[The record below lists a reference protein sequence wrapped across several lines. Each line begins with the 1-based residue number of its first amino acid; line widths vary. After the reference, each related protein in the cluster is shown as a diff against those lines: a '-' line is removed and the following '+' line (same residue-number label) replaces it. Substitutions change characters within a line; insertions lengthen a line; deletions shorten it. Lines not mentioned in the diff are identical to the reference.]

1 MNRGI
6 RARITSLSV
15 VAVLV
20 VLVAAAIAL
29 VTAQRAI
36 LTDSVDEVLD
46 RHAATLDQF
55 VQTDMITSV
64 IPGQGD
70 DDSFAAILER
80 SGRSVSQTAG
90 FPAGVPRAAAA
101 YASASDGIRR
111 TTVELLTD
119 SAAFRMRSSTT
130 GGFAIVVGTPMDD
143 VDESVTTLTRGL
155 AITVPLVSTVLALIV
170 WLTVGGVLGP
180 VERIRRRVEMIGDAN
195 LDERVPD
202 PETGDEIS
210 RLARTMNDMLGRLE
224 ISAARQ
230 RGFIGD
236 ASHELRSPVARLR
249 ARLEVDVAYP
259 DGADVRETHRIVLSE
274 VDGLQSLVDD
284 LLLLAQ
290 TERGRLGGR
299 DVVDLDDIVLGEATA
314 LKASTGDRL
323 DVSQVTAAQVTG
335 HPGRL
340 ARLVRNLLDN
350 AVAHGE
356 GRIRVRLSDEGGRAV
371 LVVADDGPGIQPS
384 EHQRIFERF
393 ARLDE
398 SRSRGTGGAGLG
410 LSIALQIARAHG
422 GDIRVESDG
431 VRGTTFVVTL
441 PTAQP
446 CQPFVPSAIAPRT
459 KPQVH

>member
-1 MNRGI
+1 MSRGI
-6 RARITSLSV
+6 RARITSLSA

-20 VLVAAAIAL
+20 VLVAAAVAL
-29 VTAQRAI
+29 VTAQRTI

-46 RHAATLDQF
+46 RHASTLEQF
-55 VQTDMITSV
+55 VRTDMIPPV

-70 DDSFAAILER
+70 DDSFAAIVER
-80 SGRSVSQTAG
+80 SGRHVSETAG
-90 FPAGVPRAAAA
+90 FPAGVSRAVP
-101 YASASDGIRR
+101 SDGIRR
-111 TTVELLTD
+111 TTVDGLAD
-119 SAAFRMRSSTT
+119 SASFRMRTSTA

-155 AITVPLVSTVLALIV
+155 AITVPLVSAVLALIV

-180 VERIRRRVEMIGDAN
+180 VERIRRRVETIGDAN

-210 RLARTMNDMLGRLE
+210 RLAKTMNDMLGRLE
-224 ISAARQ
+224 TSAARQ

-259 DGADVRETHRIVLSE
+259 DGADVRETHRIVLDE
-274 VDGLQSLVDD
+274 LDGLQSLVDD

-299 DVVDLDDIVLGEATA
+299 DLVDLDDIVLSEASA
-314 LKASTGDRL
+314 LKLSIGDRL
-323 DVSQVTAAQVTG
+323 DVSQVTAAQVIG

-356 GRIRVRLSDEGGRAV
+356 GRIRVGLSDEDGRAV
-371 LVVADDGPGIQPS
+371 FVVADDGRGIQPS
-384 EHQRIFERF
+384 EHERVFERF

-441 PTAQP
+441 PTAGSSQP
-446 CQPFVPSAIAPRT
+446 SLPSAIAPMS